1 MQPEGTGN
9 PSHPCDP
16 EPWAKM
22 ATAKDEEGGVDE
34 CGAVVFELS
43 GSTTWRDWPAAG
55 ALTGGGVRAAAGSR
69 NRPGDQENK
78 NLETPRNGYG

>member
-1 MQPEGTGN
+1 
-9 PSHPCDP
+9 
-16 EPWAKM
+16 M